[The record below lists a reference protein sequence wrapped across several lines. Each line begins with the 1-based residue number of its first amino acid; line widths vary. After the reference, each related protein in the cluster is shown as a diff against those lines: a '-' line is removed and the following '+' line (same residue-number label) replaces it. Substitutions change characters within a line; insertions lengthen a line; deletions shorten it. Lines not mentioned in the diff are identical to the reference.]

1 MESEELLAAARDG
14 DGDAF
19 AMLVAPHRQA
29 LHVHCYRMLGSLD
42 DADDALQEA
51 LVRAWRSLGTFEGR
65 APLRHW
71 LYRITTTT
79 CLKAIGARGRT
90 PQPAGEPAWLQP
102 YPDRHLDRLD
112 PAAGDPALLAEQR
125 DSVTLAF
132 VVALQRLPASQR
144 AVLLLREVLSFTAAE
159 TGALLDLTVP
169 AVNSALQ
176 RARVTL
182 GTVPTAAVPFGPAE
196 KQAAERFVDAWQR
209 RDIAALAALLRADVI
224 LSMPPELLTFT
235 GGDALTE
242 FFATVPAEGR
252 LELID
257 LVTVRAN
264 GQPALAAYL
273 PDSTGTCCGYGI
285 MVLTVDPG
293 GAIAQITAFPLP
305 GVFAAFGLPAHR

>member
-1 MESEELLAAARDG
+1 MLAAAREG

-19 AMLVAPHRQA
+19 ASLLAPHRQA

-51 LVRAWRSLGTFEGR
+51 LLRAWRSLGTYEGR

-79 CLKAIGARGRT
+79 CLKAIKARGRT

-102 YPDRHLDRLD
+102 YPDLLLDRID
-112 PAAGDPALLAEQR
+112 PTAGDPAMLAEQR
-125 DSVTLAF
+125 DSITLAF

-159 TGALLDLTVP
+159 TGALLDLSVP

-176 RARVTL
+176 RARATL
-182 GTVPTAAVPFGPAE
+182 GTAPAEAVPFGPAE
-196 KQAAERFVDAWQR
+196 KQAVERFVDAWQR
-209 RDIAALAALLRADVI
+209 RDIAALARLLRADVI

-235 GGDALTE
+235 GREAVAE

-252 LELID
+252 LDLID

-264 GQPALAAYL
+264 GRPALAAYL
-273 PDSTGTCCGYGI
+273 PDDTGTCRGYGI
-285 MVLTVDPG
+285 MTLTVDPD
-293 GAIAQITAFPLP
+293 GAITQITGFPLP
-305 GVFAAFGLPAHR
+305 EVFAAFGLPARR